1 MADHRQRPK
10 ARAKQA
16 NDGSGGSLALNI
28 SAMVLVV
35 IAFLL
40 HNWPAHTDGPGLA
53 QNNTALTAQQSAT
66 PPASAPAANP

>member
-1 MADHRQRPK
+1 MADHGRRPK

-16 NDGSGGSLALNI
+16 SDGNGASLFLNI
-28 SAMVLVV
+28 TAMVLVV

-40 HNWPAHTDGPGLA
+40 HNWPAHTEGVSVA
-53 QNNTALTAQQSAT
+53 QNNTARAAQQSVT